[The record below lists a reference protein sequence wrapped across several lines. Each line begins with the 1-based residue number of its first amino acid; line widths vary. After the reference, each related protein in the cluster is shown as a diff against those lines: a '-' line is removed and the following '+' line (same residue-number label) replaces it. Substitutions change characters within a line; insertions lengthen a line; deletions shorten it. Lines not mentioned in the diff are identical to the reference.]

1 MTLSKNT
8 SENII
13 IHVCGKNEACQ
24 VLFMAKPEKTKGK
37 MLSFAFREMK
47 VFSLKNVVNLKN
59 EQKHILS
66 ELMMRKNS
74 SGGG

>member
-1 MTLSKNT
+1 
-8 SENII
+8 
-13 IHVCGKNEACQ
+13 
-24 VLFMAKPEKTKGK
+24 MAKPEKTKGK

>member
-1 MTLSKNT
+1 
-8 SENII
+8 
-13 IHVCGKNEACQ
+13 
-24 VLFMAKPEKTKGK
+24 MAKPGETKGK
-37 MLSFAFREMK
+37 ILFFFFREMR

-66 ELMMRKNS
+66 KSMMRKNS